1 MLNGI
6 DRIDTFQYVFDG
18 IPHRV
23 LSRLDSQ
30 TLMAHILKGDYFL
43 CHFLLRQLLAGDVLV
58 LAVVRTVRTAV
69 DTLVG

>member
-6 DRIDTFQYVFDG
+6 DCIDTFQYVFDG

-43 CHFLLRQLLAGDVLV
+43 CHFLCVSFLRAMCLFLPWYGQYVQPLIQ
-58 LAVVRTVRTAV
+58 
-69 DTLVG
+69 